1 MWKFLSNILTRILII
16 IVCGCIGVMFRKP
29 HHNSRCI
36 VCCPRFVRYITGFG
50 GCFFYPYL
58 LAMLPFNKSA
68 IDFMCLLFF
77 VILWLG
83 TFLLFVASLNWKLVY
98 SDEGFLFRS
107 VFRHTNFFTYSQMD
121 RIKFSKSGY
130 NLKVKTHTIYISD
143 FFENSDDFLQYLKKY
158 RK

>member
-1 MWKFLSNILTRILII
+1 MGKFLSNILTRILII
-16 IVCGCIGVMFRKP
+16 IVCSCVGVMFRKP

-36 VCCPRFVRYITGFG
+36 VCCPRFVLYITGF

-58 LAMLPFNKSA
+58 LAMSSFKSA

-77 VILWLG
+77 VVLWLG

-98 SDEGFLFRS
+98 SDKGFLFRS
-107 VFRHTNFFTYSQMD
+107 VFRHISFFTYSQID

-130 NLKVKTHTIYISD
+130 NLKIKAYTIHISD

>member
-1 MWKFLSNILTRILII
+1 MGKFLSNILTRILII
-16 IVCGCIGVMFRKP
+16 IVCGCVGVMFRKP

-36 VCCPRFVRYITGFG
+36 VCCPRFVLYITAL

-58 LAMLPFNKSA
+58 LAMSSFKSA

-77 VILWLG
+77 VVLWLG

-98 SDEGFLFRS
+98 SDKGFLFRS
-107 VFRHTNFFTYSQMD
+107 VFRHISFFTYSQID

-130 NLKVKTHTIYISD
+130 NLKIKAYTIHISD